1 MLQSITYNPPVHNG
15 LDVLCKD
22 EHLIIV
28 NKPSGLLSVPGRGI
42 EKSDCLLS
50 RVQLE
55 YPDADIVHRLDMPTS
70 GIIIFSLTSEAQ
82 RSLSMLFEK
91 KSIQKQYIAKVY
103 GELDCHKG
111 TINLPLIADWPNRP
125 RQKIDFMSGKPSK
138 TDYELISTDINS
150 NSLVKLRPVT
160 GRSHQLRVHMAALGN
175 PIIGDTLYG
184 NDESCKASP
193 RLLLHAEKISFTHP
207 ITNIEITI
215 NCPAD
220 FL

>member
-1 MLQSITYNPPVHNG
+1 MIQPISYNPPMHNG
-15 LDVLCKD
+15 LDILYLD

-55 YPDADIVHRLDMPTS
+55 YPSADIVHRLDMPTS
-70 GIIIFSLTSEAQ
+70 GIILFALNSDSQKA
-82 RSLSMLFEK
+82 LSKLFEQK
-91 KSIQKQYIAKVY
+91 KIHKQYIAKVY
-103 GELDCHKG
+103 GELECCRG
-111 TINLPLIADWPNRP
+111 IINLPLIADWPNRP
-125 RQKIDFMSGKPSK
+125 KQKVDFMDGKPSK
-138 TDYELISTDINS
+138 TNYELISIDGYG
-150 NSLVKLRPVT
+150 NSLVKLLPIT

-184 NDESCKASP
+184 NDESSEASP
-193 RLLLHAEKISFTHP
+193 RLLLHAEKISFIHP
-207 ITNIEITI
+207 VTTIQIDI

-220 FL
+220 FT

>member
-1 MLQSITYNPPVHNG
+1 MIQSITYNPPAHNG
-15 LDVLCKD
+15 LDILYRD
-22 EHLIIV
+22 EYLIIA
-28 NKPSGLLSVPGRGI
+28 NKPSGLLSVPGKGI

-50 RVQLE
+50 RVKLE
-55 YPDADIVHRLDMPTS
+55 YPNADIVHRLDMPTS

-82 RSLSMLFEK
+82 RALSTLFEK

-103 GELDCHKG
+103 GELECHKG

-138 TDYELISTDINS
+138 TDYELITTDNNL
-150 NSLVKLRPVT
+150 NSLVKLQPIT

-175 PIIGDTLYG
+175 PILGDTLYG
-184 NDESCKASP
+184 TDDCIEQNS
-193 RLLLHAEKISFTHP
+193 RLLLHADEISFIHP
-207 ITNIEITI
+207 ITNIEINI

-220 FL
+220 FF